1 MDEYLKGK
9 VSYSNSTSN
18 NGLVNDNN
26 IISYSIWF
34 AITKYN
40 IMGSLYKTEMY
51 FSQLWR
57 LKDKDEGVRLVRFLW
72 EALSGG
78 RLLASHCVLTR
89 ATALSLNS
97 FFFFMRTPSLLPI
110 ISQRPYLLTQSHWP
124 LEFQYMKF
132 GRTQHSGNST

>member
-57 LKDKDEGVRLVRFLW
+57 LKDKDEGVRLVRFL
-72 EALSGG
+72 
-78 RLLASHCVLTR
+78 
-89 ATALSLNS
+89 
-97 FFFFMRTPSLLPI
+97 
-110 ISQRPYLLTQSHWP
+110 
-124 LEFQYMKF
+124 
-132 GRTQHSGNST
+132 